1 MRNKN
6 QSSAAPSM
14 TSGLRSNEPSTAGG
28 RELRLK
34 ARPPARFNSLRSE
47 RTVNQKQEPLG
58 NTLLAQRYTLSGNS
72 YFWRATRIHSPS
84 TSPVSVVAS
93 AANTISEEFISSR
106 ASYSTLLVCGGEEF
120 GMTWYTRAF

>member
-72 YFWRATRIHSPS
+72 YFWRATSSSSSETPGGVCWF
-84 TSPVSVVAS
+84 TLGMNPPVSSKRFLS
-93 AANTISEEFISSR
+93 AFHLRWVFNSEE
-106 ASYSTLLVCGGEEF
+106 
-120 GMTWYTRAF
+120 

>member
-6 QSSAAPSM
+6 QSSAASSM

-47 RTVNQKQEPLG
+47 RTVNQNKSHWVTPFWHNDTRSRVTVTFGAPRVIQERNG
-58 NTLLAQRYTLSGNS
+58 NTPTVSYTRGTDLSGS
-72 YFWRATRIHSPS
+72 LEGA
-84 TSPVSVVAS
+84 
-93 AANTISEEFISSR
+93 
-106 ASYSTLLVCGGEEF
+106 
-120 GMTWYTRAF
+120 

>member
-72 YFWRATRIHSPS
+72 YFWRATAQDFSSDTPYLRRIRIP
-84 TSPVSVVAS
+84 PRELRGLVA
-93 AANTISEEFISSR
+93 
-106 ASYSTLLVCGGEEF
+106 
-120 GMTWYTRAF
+120 

>member
-47 RTVNQKQEPLG
+47 RTVNQNKSHWVTPFWHNDTRSRVTVTFGAPRPEMPERFMG
-58 NTLLAQRYTLSGNS
+58 NNRFANRGGWAAQLRKHSGS
-72 YFWRATRIHSPS
+72 VAARHSP
-84 TSPVSVVAS
+84 
-93 AANTISEEFISSR
+93 
-106 ASYSTLLVCGGEEF
+106 
-120 GMTWYTRAF
+120 

>member
-72 YFWRATRIHSPS
+72 YFWRATDCRQQGLLSPKQRSFFAFFALYLRIQRTPPKVGAPS
-84 TSPVSVVAS
+84 T
-93 AANTISEEFISSR
+93 
-106 ASYSTLLVCGGEEF
+106 
-120 GMTWYTRAF
+120 